1 MDTRARKA
9 EERFDEVN
17 EQLHHSLIRNRNLER
32 ELEELVKTTMM
43 GSQVKTE
50 DAKENQEDRGGKDD
64 DEHQQ
69 TQTPPTSAKKE
80 AQPTNSSEAP
90 EDQNTPEPKPN

>member
-69 TQTPPTSAKKE
+69 TQTPPTSAKKG
-80 AQPTNSSEAP
+80 EAP
-90 EDQNTPEPKPN
+90 FCIFMKKICLHHKYFKRV